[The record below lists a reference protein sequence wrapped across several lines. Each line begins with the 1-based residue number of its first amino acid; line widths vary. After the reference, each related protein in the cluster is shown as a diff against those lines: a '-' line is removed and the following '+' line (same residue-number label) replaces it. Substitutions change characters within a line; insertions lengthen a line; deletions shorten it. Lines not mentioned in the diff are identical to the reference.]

1 MDFPEKRAS
10 LAILLYSRR
19 PPMFPAKQR
28 TRLLK
33 LNDRAIL
40 ASTDYLFSVP
50 DQEGTSTA
58 DFPLCDR
65 VYD

>member
-1 MDFPEKRAS
+1 
-10 LAILLYSRR
+10 
-19 PPMFPAKQR
+19 MFPAKQR
-28 TRLLK
+28 MRLLK